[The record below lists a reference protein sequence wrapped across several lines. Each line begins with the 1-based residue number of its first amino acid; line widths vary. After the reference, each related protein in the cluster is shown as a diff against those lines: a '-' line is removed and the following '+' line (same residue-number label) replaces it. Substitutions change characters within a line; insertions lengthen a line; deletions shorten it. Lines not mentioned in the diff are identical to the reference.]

1 MSIVHETVELSGHII
16 DSWTLPRTW
25 DLIMDRGGNFEVEAI
40 RVGSHKTEPSYARL
54 KVIAPDDEILE
65 RIISELQQLGAV
77 LTNAE
82 DAQTAKVEK
91 NGVLPSNFY
100 STTNLPTQVRLRG
113 QWVDVANI
121 EMDVVIVV
129 DRGVGTDQGQDKG
142 AVDAGQVQGTGQVQ
156 GAGQVKGTDM
166 VSGAGKAKDTVLTV
180 PVRAY
185 CKPMHDVR
193 VGEEIVVGHNGIRVQ
208 PYTRNREHEAFAFMQ
223 SDVSPERTK
232 VLEIHEIARQMKET
246 RARNGKI
253 LFVLGP
259 AVIHT
264 GAGRYIAELL
274 RRGYIQVIFGGNAI
288 ITHDIESALYKTSLG
303 VNLQTGEQVEG
314 GHRNHL
320 RAINAIR
327 AAGSIEKAIEI
338 GLLREGIA
346 YEAAKQNIPLVLAG
360 SIRDDGPMPGVVSD
374 MIEAQR
380 RMREEVQNGVEM
392 AIMVS
397 SMLHAIATGNLL
409 PARVRTVV
417 VDINPAVVT
426 KLADRG
432 SFQAAGLV
440 TDAELFLRELVEA
453 LSLKQTLP

>member
-1 MSIVHETVELSGHII
+1 
-16 DSWTLPRTW
+16 
-25 DLIMDRGGNFEVEAI
+25 MD
-40 RVGSHKTEPSYARL
+40 VG
-54 KVIAPDDEILE
+54 
-65 RIISELQQLGAV
+65 
-77 LTNAE
+77 
-82 DAQTAKVEK
+82 
-91 NGVLPSNFY
+91 
-100 STTNLPTQVRLRG
+100 
-113 QWVDVANI
+113 NI
-121 EMDVVIVV
+121 EMDVVIVL
-129 DRGVGTDQGQDKG
+129 DRTKN
-142 AVDAGQVQGTGQVQ
+142 
-156 GAGQVKGTDM
+156 
-166 VSGAGKAKDTVLTV
+166 
-180 PVRAY
+180 RAY
-185 CKPMHDVR
+185 CKPMHDVQ
-193 VGEEIVVGHNGIRVQ
+193 VGEEIIVGHNGIRVQ

-232 VLEIHEIARQMKET
+232 VLEIHEIARQMKRT
-246 RARNGKI
+246 RAQNGKI

-264 GAGRYIAELL
+264 GAGRYVAELL
-274 RRGYIQVIFGGNAI
+274 RRGYVQVIFGGNAVV
-288 ITHDIESALYKTSLG
+288 THDIESALYKTSLG
-303 VNLQTGEQVEG
+303 VNLHTGEQVEG

-346 YEAAKQNIPLVLAG
+346 YEAVKHNVPMVLAG
-360 SIRDDGPMPGVVSD
+360 SIRDDGPMPGVISD
-374 MIEAQR
+374 MMEAQR

-409 PARVRTVV
+409 PAHVRTVV

-453 LSLKQTLP
+453 LTP